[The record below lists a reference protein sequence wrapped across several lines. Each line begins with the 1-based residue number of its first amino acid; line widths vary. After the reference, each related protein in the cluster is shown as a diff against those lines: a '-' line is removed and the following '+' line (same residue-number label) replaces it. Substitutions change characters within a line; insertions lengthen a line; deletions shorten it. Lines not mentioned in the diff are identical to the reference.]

1 MNDQQLPAPRINYP
15 AAEYQK
21 MAEDFIHNGRL
32 EHTDI
37 PDLIMWRKHLRD
49 LRNIVTGSKTE
60 KGHGRVLPDPNH
72 GICKNLRLLC
82 GNSRK
87 GFQFAP
93 GDKTYAPAHS
103 ADLIYAAAKVW
114 PVYEELFA
122 KGYVL
127 SPLYPIPDF
136 EDESMWE
143 GKALRF
149 RLSLISFTI
158 KLLTTAINQLKGKT
172 A

>member
-1 MNDQQLPAPRINYP
+1 MNNQKLPTPRVNYP

-60 KGHGRVLPDPNH
+60 KGHGRVLPDPNY
-72 GICKNLRLLC
+72 GICKNLRLLYRNSQTGPQSDSWDKPLALSC
-82 GNSRK
+82 GV
-87 GFQFAP
+87 
-93 GDKTYAPAHS
+93 
-103 ADLIYAAAKVW
+103 DLISSAAKVW
-114 PVYEELFA
+114 PVYKELFVE
-122 KGYVL
+122 GYVL
-127 SPLYPIPDF
+127 FALNPIPDF
-136 EDESMWE
+136 EDEPLWK
-143 GKALRF
+143 GKGLRF

-158 KLLTTAINQLKGKT
+158 KLLTTVINQLKGKT